1 MNNDPRKERLNQMV
15 NFLTTKGVADK
26 PFNISIILKVK
37 PDSVD
42 QMIKAAAKQVEE
54 TRKDPACLYYE
65 ISQNLADPTQFISV
79 QTWKNAQSLVE
90 HCSCEH
96 HHEFT
101 KIIDEVK
108 EGTPQFNMWVSVT
121 SGESSKEDEKNLK
134 LEQEKTKTA

>member
-1 MNNDPRKERLNQMV
+1 MGPMIPVKKDSTRW
-15 NFLTTKGVADK
+15 LTSSPPKKLLINHST
-26 PFNISIILKVK
+26 SIILKVK

-54 TRKDPACLYYE
+54 TRKDPACRYYE
-65 ISQNLADPTQFISV
+65 VSQNLADPTQFISV